1 MLRILTMKFFM
12 GKVKAT
18 YGVLLI
24 LIAFC
29 NGCGNITNNSYDF
42 PDIIKSDT
50 LRILTLNTSTSYFI
64 YRDQYMGY
72 HYDMISNFCKE
83 HELVGKIIVVN
94 KFSDILQMLLDG
106 EGDVIAYNMPVANG
120 LKNSVIY
127 AGLSQISHQ
136 VLVQRAE
143 HFDSMITDV
152 TQLIGKRVSVVEG
165 SKHYDRLENL
175 NKELGGGILIEF
187 AQHDTIVEEDLIRM
201 VSRGEIDYTV
211 ADDDFAKFN
220 QTYFR
225 NLDVHLNISFDQRSS
240 WTVRK
245 DSPILAD
252 SLNSWI
258 DKSLL
263 EPSYL
268 RIIKR
273 YFEEAKGHY
282 DASIAPVGKMLGPN
296 VISPFDVFFRM
307 HGEITGIDWRLL
319 ASVAFQESTF
329 NSEGVS
335 WAGARGLMG
344 LMPTTAASLGVE
356 SNQLYD
362 PEINIST
369 GAKYLNELLHVFRT
383 IESYEERVKIALAAY
398 NGGIGH
404 VYDARAL
411 AEEYGSDAD
420 IWYGSVEK
428 FIQLKHLEQ
437 YYTDPVCK
445 NGYFRGDETVAY
457 VRDVVNRWEYYKL
470 NVKE

>member
-1 MLRILTMKFFM
+1 
-12 GKVKAT
+12 
-18 YGVLLI
+18 
-24 LIAFC
+24 
-29 NGCGNITNNSYDF
+29 
-42 PDIIKSDT
+42 
-50 LRILTLNTSTSYFI
+50 
-64 YRDQYMGY
+64 
-72 HYDMISNFCKE
+72 
-83 HELVGKIIVVN
+83 
-94 KFSDILQMLLDG
+94 
-106 EGDVIAYNMPVANG
+106 
-120 LKNSVIY
+120 
-127 AGLSQISHQ
+127 
-136 VLVQRAE
+136 
-143 HFDSMITDV
+143 
-152 TQLIGKRVSVVEG
+152 
-165 SKHYDRLENL
+165 
-175 NKELGGGILIEF
+175 
-187 AQHDTIVEEDLIRM
+187 
-201 VSRGEIDYTV
+201 
-211 ADDDFAKFN
+211 
-220 QTYFR
+220 
-225 NLDVHLNISFDQRSS
+225 
-240 WTVRK
+240 
-245 DSPILAD
+245 
-252 SLNSWI
+252 
-258 DKSLL
+258 
-263 EPSYL
+263 
-268 RIIKR
+268 
-273 YFEEAKGHY
+273 
-282 DASIAPVGKMLGPN
+282 MLGPN

-307 HGEITGIDWRLL
+307 YGEITGIDWRLL